1 MAAASITTAVP
12 VATDSASALPQLD
25 AIPVPPT
32 LSRALGVST
41 GIYPESESQ
50 PAPTSDLIED
60 ESSKSDSRYLIT
72 SPYTTPEH
80 LLDLSTL
87 DTPNR
92 LLAQALTT
100 LTPTRAD
107 YATAPYAESF
117 NWSSVSATLHD
128 LAAKEG
134 YSWKRQSFYV
144 VVFRS
149 TLQTDIDGE
158 RLHLLDERSHAEA
171 VTSGGLLRYWFG
183 VKNEKR
189 ENLATC
195 VWRSREDARAGGT
208 GPWHA
213 KARGAARVMYE
224 QIVFTTL
231 ELVVGEEVGEWEFRE
246 WKH

>member
-1 MAAASITTAVP
+1 MAAASISTAVP
-12 VATDSASALPQLD
+12 VATDGASALSQLD
-25 AIPVPPT
+25 AIPVAPT
-32 LSRALGVST
+32 IHETTGVPT
-41 GIYPESESQ
+41 GVDPVSESQ
-50 PAPTSDLIED
+50 SASVSDSLD
-60 ESSKSDSRYLIT
+60 DKPSRADSRYLIT

-107 YATAPYAESF
+107 YATAPYTESF
-117 NWSSVSATLHD
+117 NWSSVSATLHE

-134 YSWKRQSFYV
+134 YSWQRQSFYV

-149 TLQTDIDGE
+149 TLQADIDGD

-171 VTSGGLLRYWFG
+171 VASGGLLKYWFG

-231 ELVVGEEVGEWEFRE
+231 ELVVGEGVGEWEFRE

>member
-1 MAAASITTAVP
+1 MAAASATTPAP
-12 VATDSASALPQLD
+12 VATDGGPALPRPQLS
-25 AIPVPPT
+25 AIPVPPAMPT
-32 LSRALGVST
+32 AAVAPAGFQL
-41 GIYPESESQ
+41 ESQ
-50 PAPTSDLIED
+50 SASVSNSLGD
-60 ESSKSDSRYLIT
+60 EHSNAQGHFLIT
-72 SPYTTPEH
+72 SPYTAREH

-100 LTPTRAD
+100 LTPVRPD
-107 YATAPYAESF
+107 YATAPYTDSF
-117 NWSSVSATLHD
+117 NWASVFLTFHS

-134 YSWKRQSFYV
+134 YSLSRQSFYV

-149 TLQTDIDGE
+149 VLQADADGD

-171 VTSGGLLRYWFG
+171 VSSGGLLKYWFG
-183 VKNEKR
+183 VKNGRR

-195 VWRSREDARAGGT
+195 LWRSREDARAGGT

-213 KARGAARVMYE
+213 QARAAAREMYE
-224 QIVFTTL
+224 KIEFTTL
-231 ELVVGEEVGEWEFRE
+231 ELVVGEKVGEWEFRE

>member
-1 MAAASITTAVP
+1 MAAAAVTTPAP
-12 VATDSASALPQLD
+12 VATDGGPAQPRAQLSS
-25 AIPVPPT
+25 IPVPPAIPT
-32 LSRALGVST
+32 AVGAPPGFHLEPQSAPVS
-41 GIYPESESQ
+41 
-50 PAPTSDLIED
+50 
-60 ESSKSDSRYLIT
+60 SSLEGEPSKAQGNLLIT

-87 DTPNR
+87 DTPDR

-100 LTPTRAD
+100 LKPVRQD
-107 YATAPYAESF
+107 YATAPYTDSF
-117 NWSSVSATLHD
+117 NWASVFLTFHS

-134 YSWKRQSFYV
+134 YSLSRQSFYV

-149 TLQTDIDGE
+149 VLQADSDGD

-171 VTSGGLLRYWFG
+171 VSSGGLLKYWFG
-183 VKNEKR
+183 VKNERR

-213 KARGAARVMYE
+213 QAREAARGMYE
-224 QIVFTTL
+224 KIEFTTL
-231 ELVVGEEVGEWEFRE
+231 KLVVGEKVGEWEFRE